1 MINNFL
7 ITNIYESRKKQ
18 SKLSSQMLYGD
29 KFKILK
35 KYRHHYKIKTEYDNY
50 VGYVKIKKFQNHIRN
65 QTHKVNVLKTDLFS
79 KPNLRFKTKKK
90 ISFGSIVGVEN
101 KKGLFSKFDNYWI
114 KSSKLTPKNYSGKV
128 FNKIKIFKNVKY
140 LWGGMSYKG
149 IDCSALI
156 QIFFKYN
163 NIFCPRDSGDQFK
176 YFKSKKR
183 SKGYSL
189 IFWKGHVAL
198 GISKNKLIHAYGPRK
213 KVVIM
218 EKAKTIKI
226 IHKTAKLKVLNN
238 IK

>member
-7 ITNIYESRKKQ
+7 TTNIYEGRKRL

-35 KYRHHYKIKTEYDNY
+35 KYRHYYKIKTEYDNY
-50 VGYVKIKKFQNHIRN
+50 IGYIKIKKFQKYIGK
-65 QTHKVNVLKTDLFS
+65 QTHKVNVLKADLFS
-79 KPNLRFKTKKK
+79 KPNLKFKTKKK

-128 FNKIKIFKNVKY
+128 FNKVKIFKNVKY

-156 QIFFKYN
+156 QVFFKYN
-163 NIFCPRDSGDQFK
+163 NIFCPRDSGDQFR
-176 YFKSKKR
+176 YFKNKKR

-198 GISKNKLIHAYGPRK
+198 NISKNKLIHAYGPRK

-218 EKAKTIKI
+218 EKTKAIKI
-226 IHKTAKLKVLNN
+226 IKKTAKLEVLNN